1 MSVNRT
7 SSSETEPPAIV
18 IVGGGTAGWMAAA
31 ALARLTPCAVTLVE
45 SEAIGTVGV
54 GEATIPQIRL
64 FNQALGIDEA
74 EFLRETKATFKLGIE
89 FAGWSRAGAS
99 YMHAFGEIGAGAGL
113 LPFHQLWLRGRE
125 LGMAK
130 DLATYSLNERAARA
144 LKMQMWRGDA
154 GQSAPDMPWAYHFDA
169 SLYAAY
175 LRRLAEARGAARIEG
190 KVASVERNGASGDIA
205 AVALEDGR
213 RIAGDF
219 FIDCSGFRSLLLGQE
234 LATPLADWSHWLPC
248 DRAVAVPCATK
259 GEFTPY
265 TRSTA
270 HSAGWQWRIPLQHR
284 IGNGLV
290 YCSDY
295 LSDDEAEAQL
305 LANLDG
311 TPQATPNRLRFTTGM
326 RAQQWS
332 YNCLALGLAAGF
344 MEPLESTSIHLIQSS
359 IARFLNMLPGRQAAP
374 AMRAEFNRQAEFE
387 WTRIRDFLI
396 LHYWANGRVGEP
408 FWDRCREMAL
418 PDTLTAKIEQFKA
431 SGFIHRE
438 HEELF
443 TIPGWAQ
450 VLIGQELMPQSLHP
464 LAASTDPAAL
474 ERMLGEIEAGIGRL
488 VDAMPSHVEF
498 LRAYCMSRATNPSPT
513 PVSET
518 AR

>member
-1 MSVNRT
+1 MNRT

-89 FAGWSRAGAS
+89 FVGWSHAGAS

-113 LPFHQLWLRGRE
+113 LPFHQLWLRGLE

-130 DLATYSLNERAARA
+130 ELATYSLNERAARA

-154 GQSAPDMPWAYHFDA
+154 GHSVPDMPWAYHFDA

-190 KVASVERNGASGDIA
+190 KVASIERDGKSGDIA

-219 FIDCSGFRSLLLGQE
+219 VIDCSGFRSLLLGQE
-234 LATPLADWSHWLPC
+234 LATAFEDWSHWLPC

-305 LANLDG
+305 LANLECLRIGGSGILKRVCKISVVAG
-311 TPQATPNRLRFTTGM
+311 TRRLFV
-326 RAQQWS
+326 A
-332 YNCLALGLAAGF
+332 
-344 MEPLESTSIHLIQSS
+344 
-359 IARFLNMLPGRQAAP
+359 
-374 AMRAEFNRQAEFE
+374 
-387 WTRIRDFLI
+387 
-396 LHYWANGRVGEP
+396 
-408 FWDRCREMAL
+408 
-418 PDTLTAKIEQFKA
+418 
-431 SGFIHRE
+431 
-438 HEELF
+438 
-443 TIPGWAQ
+443 IPGF
-450 VLIGQELMPQSLHP
+450 LSPRRGGQFVQPGLL
-464 LAASTDPAAL
+464 
-474 ERMLGEIEAGIGRL
+474 
-488 VDAMPSHVEF
+488 
-498 LRAYCMSRATNPSPT
+498 
-513 PVSET
+513 SE
-518 AR
+518 